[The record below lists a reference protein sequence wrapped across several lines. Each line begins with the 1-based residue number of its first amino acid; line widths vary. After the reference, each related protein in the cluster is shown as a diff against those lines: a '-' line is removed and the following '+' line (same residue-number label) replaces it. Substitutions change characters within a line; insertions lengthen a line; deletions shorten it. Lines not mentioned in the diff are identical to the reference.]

1 MFLIPD
7 IKPASNP
14 PSPVRFGYLISIK
27 NNLVDYLAFS
37 HIVTAVGKHRKD
49 ISSQGQL
56 R

>member
-14 PSPVRFGYLISIK
+14 PSPVGFGYLISIK

-37 HIVTAVGKHRKD
+37 HVIAAVGEHRKD
-49 ISSQGQL
+49 ISPQGQL